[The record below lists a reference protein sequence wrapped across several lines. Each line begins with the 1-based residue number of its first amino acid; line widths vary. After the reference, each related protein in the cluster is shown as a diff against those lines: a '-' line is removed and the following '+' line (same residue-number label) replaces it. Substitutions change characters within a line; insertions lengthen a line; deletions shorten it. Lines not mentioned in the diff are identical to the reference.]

1 LFHLTIHSAPEL
13 NGPAGLILKD
23 PNLLRVGL
31 ASCGVEDY
39 AKPDAIDRGTGFCPG
54 VAVFV

>member
-1 LFHLTIHSAPEL
+1 MDFCLRR
-13 NGPAGLILKD
+13 LILKA